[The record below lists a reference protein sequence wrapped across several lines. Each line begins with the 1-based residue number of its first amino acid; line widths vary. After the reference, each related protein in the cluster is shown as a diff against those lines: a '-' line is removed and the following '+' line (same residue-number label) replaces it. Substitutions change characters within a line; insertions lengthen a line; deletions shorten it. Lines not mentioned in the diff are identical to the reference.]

1 MSRLPCASQLPPP
14 QLRHAACKP
23 AARLLCALHA
33 PAAPCTAPMP
43 WHATALAACRM
54 LRVPCLL
61 TCSIPT
67 AFVIVFRC
75 CRPHRPLVGEE
86 ELELQAVDVESPED
100 ASKLDVSSGCTLF
113 EAVHNTAGGW
123 VAGSSMGDMAGGQVA
138 CSKEV
143 AKCVALMSGTS
154 LGQVAAYPVQ
164 YINLM
169 APACLPTHSILQ
181 QMAKQPLLPPLLP
194 VVQQGRASAGHSR
207 SSSRSQV
214 ELQKLGAAAAGHS
227 RSGSRSQAEM
237 QKAQSAANLASAAS
251 AALDSEQQ
259 YAVNAA
265 TGIRQPRPRSIA
277 VLSAQAPPE
286 LAAYDRCGLAGCL
299 AGCVI

>member
-1 MSRLPCASQLPPP
+1 M
-14 QLRHAACKP
+14 
-23 AARLLCALHA
+23 
-33 PAAPCTAPMP
+33 
-43 WHATALAACRM
+43 
-54 LRVPCLL
+54 
-61 TCSIPT
+61 
-67 AFVIVFRC
+67 
-75 CRPHRPLVGEE
+75 
-86 ELELQAVDVESPED
+86 
-100 ASKLDVSSGCTLF
+100 
-113 EAVHNTAGGW
+113 GGM
-123 VAGSSMGDMAGGQVA
+123 VGGQVA

-154 LGQVAAYPVQ
+154 LGQVAYPVQ
-164 YINLM
+164 FINLM

-237 QKAQSAANLASAAS
+237 QKAQSTANLASAAN

-286 LAAYDRCGLAGCL
+286 LAAYDRCGLAGWL
-299 AGCVI
+299 AGCVICSMSAGCTKGV